1 MAAGST
7 RFVQVVHKRA
17 AMHDDDLFHDDDG
30 GRVPMVHALTADDG
44 WVLRVFEHG
53 PSDPAREGEAHGV
66 VLLGHAMMV
75 DARTLERGDR
85 PTITSALCEAGYRV
99 LVCDLRGH
107 GHSGPRAADGGDW
120 DYDRL
125 VDDMPALVDLAAQV
139 AGDKPVIVMGHSLF
153 GHVALAH
160 LGQRPAGP
168 VRAVVL
174 LACQAWLRSD
184 EPSPWRRL
192 VKSVL
197 VRLSRV
203 LVRRNGYLPVR
214 RLRMGTNDESSG
226 FWNDLAR
233 SVLAGTWRS
242 EDGSVDYKKNL
253 ARIDL
258 PVLHVLSRG
267 DRLYAHPSSARRFTA
282 SLPNRTLWILGRQA
296 PPQLAEVVPSHM
308 GVVTDPHSQP
318 LWRAVAQ
325 WLNERLG
332 VHE

>member
-1 MAAGST
+1 
-7 RFVQVVHKRA
+7 
-17 AMHDDDLFHDDDG
+17 MHEDDPFEDEDG

-53 PSDPAREGEAHGV
+53 PRDPDLQGQGRGV

-75 DARTLERGDR
+75 DSRTLERGDR

-99 LVCDLRGH
+99 LVVDLRGH

-125 VDDMPALVDLAAQV
+125 VADMPALVELATQV
-139 AGDKPVIVMGHSLF
+139 ARDEPVTVMGHSLF

-160 LGQRPAGP
+160 LGQQAAAEGASP

-184 EPSPWRRL
+184 EPSLLRRL
-192 VKSVL
+192 IKSTL
-197 VRLSRV
+197 VRLSRIF
-203 LVRRNGYLPVR
+203 VRRHGYLPVR
-214 RLRMGTNDESSG
+214 RWKMGTNDESSG
-226 FWNDLAR
+226 FWNDLVR
-233 SVLAGTWRS
+233 SVLAGQWAS
-242 EDGSVDYKKNL
+242 QDGSVDYKANL
-253 ARIDL
+253 ARIEL

-267 DRLYAHPSSARRFTA
+267 DRLYAHPNSARRFTET
-282 SLPNRTLWILGRQA
+282 LPDRTLWVLGQDA
-296 PPQLAEVVPSHM
+296 PSGVVDLVPTHM
-308 GVVTDPHSQP
+308 GVVTDPASRP
-318 LWRAVAQ
+318 VWRAVAR
-325 WLNERLG
+325 WLDAQLG